1 MRSSHAAQVR
11 QGRSWQGGRLG
22 ASKPAAGG
30 KNTTVGFFARD
41 WIDRLLG
48 RLGRRGT
55 QARSGTVADE
65 SEPAA
70 TDVDEIEEGA
80 TAARDEAISDRDR
93 MPMPPPGTG

>member
-1 MRSSHAAQVR
+1 M
-11 QGRSWQGGRLG
+11 
-22 ASKPAAGG
+22 
-30 KNTTVGFFARD
+30 GFFARD

-48 RLGRRGT
+48 RRRT
-55 QARSGTVADE
+55 QARSGTVVDE

-80 TAARDEAISDRDR
+80 TTARDEAISDRDR